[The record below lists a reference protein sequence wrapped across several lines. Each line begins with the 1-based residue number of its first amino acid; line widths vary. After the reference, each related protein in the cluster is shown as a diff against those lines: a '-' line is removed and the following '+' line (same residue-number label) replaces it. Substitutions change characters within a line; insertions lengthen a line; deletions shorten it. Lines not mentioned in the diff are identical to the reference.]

1 MRTILSIM
9 FFQLLFISCQKA
21 SVPTPEEVLQKAVQA
36 HGGEAAFEPEK
47 KAF

>member
-1 MRTILSIM
+1 MRAILGIILL
-9 FFQLLFISCQKA
+9 QLLFISCQKA